1 MDESIQ
7 SEVISGE
14 TPATPVDTQ
23 NNTPAVSTVEQEA
36 RTQGWVPQDE
46 WAGDPDK
53 WRPAKEYVD
62 RGELLRKI
70 EQQSRSIKETN
81 KALQTLAEH
90 HKKVREVEY
99 QRALNDLKTQRK
111 AAFIDQDLERVA
123 ELDEDIDYVK
133 EQQKQVLETPVIPEQ
148 RSAPPALTAWEQKN
162 IWYKSDRAMTS
173 FANDLAAELRQDGYD
188 LQYALAEIDKQVRQ
202 EFPHKFRN
210 TSKPAASAVEGSGK
224 GRSTGGSKDFQLTDE
239 QRRVM
244 HKFIKAGAVKDEQE
258 YVDQLKAIS

>member
-1 MDESIQ
+1 MDQEIQ
-7 SEVISGE
+7 TEVNGGDSS
-14 TPATPVDTQ
+14 ATGDSTTQ
-23 NNTPAVSTVEQEA
+23 NTSAVSTVEQDA

-46 WAGDPDK
+46 WTGDPDK

-81 KALQTLAEH
+81 KALQSLADH

-99 QRALNDLKTQRK
+99 QRAITELKTKRK
-111 AAFIDQDLERVA
+111 AAYIEQDLERVA

-133 EQQKQVLETPVIPEQ
+133 EQQKQVQESSVIPEQ
-148 RSAPPALTAWEQKN
+148 RTAPPALTTWEQKN
-162 IWYKSDRAMTS
+162 AWYKSDRAMTS

-210 TSKPAASAVEGSGK
+210 SNKPTASSVEGSGNR
-224 GRSTGGSKDFQLTDE
+224 RSSGSNKDFQLTDE

-258 YVDQLKAIS
+258 YIDQLKAIS